1 MTSAPLFGRASPDR
15 PPSDRTAPDRV
26 APLARDSFIELH
38 ARARATA
45 LLDDGTARELC
56 GAFDRIESPWL
67 AAQGVVP
74 QSDDG
79 VVVVKGELGRRPL
92 VVVAI
97 EQAFQGGGIGEVS
110 GAKITAALSL
120 AAQDNRHGVPT
131 AAILLLETGGVRLQE
146 ANLGLATVAE
156 VCSAVLELRALS
168 PVIGVI
174 AGALGCFGG
183 MSIAAALCTE
193 LIMTRE
199 GRLGLNG
206 PEVIESEAGV
216 AEFDA
221 SDHTL
226 IWAIHGGTQR
236 TATGLADVLVSDDVA
251 EVRSAV
257 REALGRGVPDEH
269 RSQRIGELRAL
280 LEAVDPAHPPD
291 PADLPALRA
300 DAAPVGSA
308 VRTNAAPGESAVPA
322 NTAPGESAAP
332 ANAAPG
338 GSAVPA
344 DTAPVPANA
353 TPGEGGRPMRTRD
366 SAPASRG
373 LAWIRALA
381 GGEVGSE
388 VPSVVTADVMLG
400 DDSARLLAVVPDP
413 GSPYHRACRGEVGL
427 REGLALAEAVT
438 EVVTRDAGLPEERR
452 RPIVAVVDVP
462 SQAYGRVE
470 ELLGIHHALAVAV
483 DAYASARTAGHPVI
497 ALIVGTAL
505 SGGFLA
511 HGSQAGRML
520 ALDDPRVIIHAM
532 HEQAA
537 ARVTRRTVA
546 ELEELARRI
555 PPLSYDVADWAK
567 LGLCDELLDVG
578 DADEP
583 TGEDVRRVRAAL
595 TAAAGRARHGPR
607 DLSDRLTSPA
617 ALRTRAASR
626 RIREALTAQ
635 WR

>member
-1 MTSAPLFGRASPDR
+1 M
-15 PPSDRTAPDRV
+15 APDRV

-56 GAFDRIESPWL
+56 GPFDRIESPWL
-67 AAQGVVP
+67 AAQEVVP

-79 VVVVKGELGRRPL
+79 VVVVKGELGRRP
-92 VVVAI
+92 VVVIAI

-183 MSIAAALCTE
+183 MSIAAGLCTE

-300 DAAPVGSA
+300 NAAPVGSA
-308 VRTNAAPGESAVPA
+308 ARTNAAPGESAVPA
-322 NTAPGESAAP
+322 NTAPGESAVPANAPPGESAGP
-332 ANAAPG
+332 ANAAPRE
-338 GSAVPA
+338 SAVPA
-344 DTAPVPANA
+344 NTAPVPANA
-353 TPGEGGRPMRTRD
+353 APEERGRPMRTRD
-366 SAPASRG
+366 AATASRG

-381 GGEVGSE
+381 GGEVGSV

-413 GSPYHRACRGEVGL
+413 GSPYHRARAGEVGL

-438 EVVTRDAGLPEERR
+438 EVVTRDVGLPEERR

-470 ELLGIHHALAVAV
+470 ELLGIHHALAAAV

-520 ALDDPRVIIHAM
+520 ALDDPRVVIHAM

-555 PPLSYDVADWAK
+555 PPLSYDVGDWAK

-626 RIREALTAQ
+626 RIHEALTAQ

>member
-1 MTSAPLFGRASPDR
+1 MTSGPLPGQPPPDQ
-15 PPSDRTAPDRV
+15 PPPDPAATDPAATDRV
-26 APLARDSFIELH
+26 VPLARDSFIELH

-56 GAFDRIESPWL
+56 GPFDRIESPWL
-67 AAQGVVP
+67 AAQEVVP

-79 VVVVKGELGRRPL
+79 VVVVKGELGRRPV

-226 IWAIHGGTQR
+226 IWSIHGGTQR
-236 TATGLADVLVSDDVA
+236 TATGLANVLVSDDVA

-291 PADLPALRA
+291 PADLPALRVN
-300 DAAPVGSA
+300 AAPVGSA
-308 VRTNAAPGESAVPA
+308 VRTNAAPGEPAVPA
-322 NTAPGESAAP
+322 NTAPGESAVP

-338 GSAVPA
+338 ESAVPA
-344 DTAPVPANA
+344 NA
-353 TPGEGGRPMRTRD
+353 APGEGGRPMRTRD
-366 SAPASRG
+366 AAPASRG

-381 GGEVGSE
+381 GGEVGSV
-388 VPSVVTADVMLG
+388 VPSVVTADMSLG
-400 DDSARLLAVVPDP
+400 NDSARLLAVVPDP
-413 GSPYHRACRGEVGL
+413 GSPYHRARAGEVGL
-427 REGLALAEAVT
+427 REGPALAEAVT
-438 EVVTRDAGLPEERR
+438 EVVTTDAGLPEERR

-470 ELLGIHHALAVAV
+470 ELLGIHHALATAV

-520 ALDDPRVIIHAM
+520 ALDDPKVVIHAM

-546 ELEELARRI
+546 ELEELAQRI

-583 TGEDVRRVRAAL
+583 TGEDVGRVRAAL
-595 TAAAGRARHGPR
+595 TAVVGRARHGPR

-626 RIREALTAQ
+626 RIHEALTAQ

>member
-1 MTSAPLFGRASPDR
+1 MTSAPLPGQAPPDR
-15 PPSDRTAPDRV
+15 VAPDRV

-56 GAFDRIESPWL
+56 GPFDRIESPWL
-67 AAQGVVP
+67 AAQGVVQ

-79 VVVVKGELGRRPL
+79 VVVVKGELDRRP
-92 VVVAI
+92 VVVIAI

-120 AAQDNRHGVPT
+120 AAQDNRHGVTT

-146 ANLGLATVAE
+146 ANLGLATVGE

-168 PVIGVI
+168 PAIGVI

-291 PADLPALRA
+291 PADLPALRTN
-300 DAAPVGSA
+300 AAPVGSA
-308 VRTNAAPGESAVPA
+308 ARTNAAPGESAVPANAAPGESAVPA
-322 NTAPGESAAP
+322 NTAPVP

-338 GSAVPA
+338 
-344 DTAPVPANA
+344 
-353 TPGEGGRPMRTRD
+353 ERGRPTMTRD
-366 SAPASRG
+366 AATASRG
-373 LAWIRALA
+373 LAWIRGLA
-381 GGEVGSE
+381 GGEVGFV
-388 VPSVVTADVMLG
+388 VPSMVTADVMLG

-413 GSPYHRACRGEVGL
+413 SSPYHRARRGEVGL

-438 EVVTRDAGLPEERR
+438 EVVTTDAGLPEERR

-470 ELLGIHHALAVAV
+470 ELLGIHHALAAAV

-520 ALDDPRVIIHAM
+520 ALDDPKVVIHAM

-595 TAAAGRARHGPR
+595 TAAVGRARHGPR

-626 RIREALTAQ
+626 RIHEALTAQ